1 VTRLEVEL
9 GILGRTKGEDENL
22 KTLAFFRE
30 IKNIPPRSKA
40 NKYIEDYVERDDEKI
55 DYVNKLIQ
63 ETKIKLNN
71 DNQFCYSVCNTFF

>member
-9 GILGRTKGEDENL
+9 GILMREDANL

-30 IKNIPPRSKA
+30 IKNIPPECTK

-55 DYVNKLIQ
+55 GYVNKLIE

-71 DNQFCYSVCNTFF
+71 DNQFCYPV